1 LYFKEVRSKLIC
13 SIIKR
18 RRSMSNSRYSSIL
31 KLSFLSVV
39 LAFTSNVSADPVK
52 AAFVYIGPTGDHGWT
67 YAHDEGVKYAKEKLG
82 DDVIMTTIEN
92 VAENSDSERVIT
104 SLARKND
111 IVFTTSFGYMNPTV
125 KVAKRYP
132 DVKFEHATGYM
143 LEDNV
148 SVYSARFY
156 EGRHVIGKIAGRV
169 TESNVIGYIASFP
182 IPEVIRGINSAFL
195 AAKSVNPDVQIK
207 IVWVYS
213 WYDPGKEADA
223 ANALIAQGAD
233 VLMQHTDSTAAMTVA
248 EEKGIHAFGQASN
261 MREWGPNAQL
271 TGIINDWGPYYADRI
286 AAVRDGTWSSS
297 DTFAGVQQGMVKFAP
312 MNNNMPTDVK
322 NEAMKAIIDL
332 SMGAIHPF
340 TGPINKQDGS
350 PWLAEGE
357 TPPNFPDLLTMDF
370 YVEGIDS
377 QYPN

>member
-1 LYFKEVRSKLIC
+1 
-13 SIIKR
+13 
-18 RRSMSNSRYSSIL
+18 MSNRSFLSIL
-31 KLSFLSVV
+31 KLSIFYTVI
-39 LAFTSNVSADPVK
+39 AFTSNVYADPVR
-52 AAFVYIGPTGDHGWT
+52 AAFVYISPTGDHGWT
-67 YAHDEGVKYAKEKLG
+67 YAHHQGAQYVKKMMGDGVMITE
-82 DDVIMTTIEN
+82 IES
-92 VAENSDSERVIT
+92 VPENSDSERVIT

-111 IVFTTSFGYMNPTV
+111 IIFTTSFGYMNPTI
-125 KVAKRYP
+125 KVAKVYP

-143 LEDNV
+143 LEDNI

-156 EGRHVIGKIAGRV
+156 EGRHVIGKMAGRM

-248 EEKGIHAFGQASN
+248 EEKGVYAFGQASN

-286 AAVRDGTWSSS
+286 AAVRDGTWASS

-312 MNNNMPTDVK
+312 MNNSMPTDVK

-332 SMGAIHPF
+332 SMGTIHPF

-357 TPPNFPDLLTMDF
+357 TPPNYPDLLTMDF
-370 YVEGIDS
+370 FVEGIDS
-377 QYPN
+377 KYPN